1 MVQAMR
7 VHFVSAVNSAK
18 ISKSN
23 GMYTIRDVVPIVDD
37 ITLNSIL
44 YPAAEVN
51 KAYPSLN
58 DTPAPVGHPKNADGQ
73 YVSAA
78 NATAMQQYWVGAAV
92 TNARKEGDAVLVDIT
107 VNEAQAQAMDNGRRL
122 IERLDAAMAGNA
134 GEPIHV
140 STGVLLRKTAAKGE
154 SKGKAYNAIAS
165 DMVFDHLAI
174 LLDEQGAGTP
184 EEGVGMWLNH
194 EGAEEPVFMVNL
206 EVKDV
211 KQKPAQDLRVNSN
224 DSLSFRD
231 IERRIDEVLRET
243 FPQPQGSDYGVYSIE
258 IYDKSVV
265 FRIGDSLYKS
275 DYNIDSEN
283 VVSLVGE
290 PTKVERRIEYVP
302 VNNREDAPTM
312 KDTIVAAL
320 NAAGINSA
328 GMTDNDILAA
338 YNALQRKELEQQVN
352 TLTEKIVSMEANEAK
367 RIEGEKKA
375 IADKLAVNSALT
387 ADDLMALP
395 LQRLQELSA
404 VNAAAPVVVGNASQQ
419 PQSEFAGYDINNPF
433 GSTK

>member
-1 MVQAMR
+1 MVMTMR
-7 VHFVSAVNSAK
+7 VNIVSAVNSAK

-23 GMYTIRDVVPIVDD
+23 GMYTIRDVVPIVDE
-37 ITLNSIL
+37 IVMNGLL
-44 YPAAEVN
+44 YQGSEID

-58 DTPAPVGHPKNADGQ
+58 NTPAPAGHPKNTDGQ

-107 VNEAQAQAMDNGRRL
+107 VNEAQAQAMDNGKRL

-154 SKGKAYNAIAS
+154 SKGKAYNAVAS

-184 EEGVGMWLNH
+184 DEGVGMWLNH
-194 EGAEEPVFMVNL
+194 EGESEPVFMVNL

-211 KQKPAQDLRVNSN
+211 KKRKPITANS
-224 DSLSFRD
+224 DELSFSD
-231 IERRIDEVLRET
+231 IAMKLGEALSAAM
-243 FPQPQGSDYGVYSIE
+243 PQQDAWVVDIFDKYFVY
-258 IYDKSVV
+258 
-265 FRIGDSLYKS
+265 RLGDSFYKS
-275 DYNIDSEN
+275 DYYIDSEN
-283 VVSLVGE
+283 VVSLIGD
-290 PTKVERRIEYVP
+290 PQQVERKTEYDTIH
-302 VNNREDAPTM
+302 NREESSQM
-312 KDTIVAAL
+312 KDAIIAAL
-320 NAAGINSA
+320 NAAGISHEGRSDA
-328 GMTDNDILAA
+328 DVLAA

-419 PQSEFAGYDINNPF
+419 PQSEFAGYDLNNPF
-433 GSTK
+433 GSK

>member
-1 MVQAMR
+1 MR
-7 VHFVSAVNSAK
+7 VNIVSAVNSAK

-37 ITLNSIL
+37 IVMNSVA
-44 YPAAEVN
+44 YPAAEID

-58 DTPAPVGHPKNADGQ
+58 NTPAPAGHPKNADGQ

-122 IERLDAAMAGNA
+122 IERLDSAMAGNA

-211 KQKPAQDLRVNSN
+211 KKRKPITANS
-224 DSLSFRD
+224 DELSFSD
-231 IERRIDEVLRET
+231 IAMKLSEALSASM
-243 FPQPQGSDYGVYSIE
+243 PQQDAWVVDIFDKYFVY
-258 IYDKSVV
+258 
-265 FRIGDSLYKS
+265 RLGDSFYKS
-275 DYNIDSEN
+275 DYYIDSEN
-283 VVSLVGE
+283 VVSLIGD
-290 PTKVERRIEYVP
+290 PQQVERKTEYDTI
-302 VNNREDAPTM
+302 NNREESSQM
-312 KDTIVAAL
+312 KDAIIAAL
-320 NAAGINSA
+320 NAAGISHEGRSDA
-328 GMTDNDILAA
+328 DVLAA

-387 ADDLMALP
+387 AEEWMVFP
-395 LQRLQELSA
+395 LEKLQEKLST
-404 VNAAAPVVVGNASQQ
+404 NAAAPVVVGNAAQDKQQ
-419 PQSEFAGYDINNPF
+419 PSFTGYKF
-433 GSTK
+433 

>member
-18 ISKSN
+18 ISKAN

-44 YPAAEVN
+44 YPAAEIN

-58 DTPAPVGHPKNADGQ
+58 DTPAPVSHPKNAEGQ

-107 VNEAQAQAMDNGRRL
+107 VNEAQAQAMDNGKRL

-194 EGAEEPVFMVNL
+194 EGKTEPVFAVNL
-206 EVKDV
+206 EVNSDEMSYREIEQKLWEYLQAEYQQQDTWIADV
-211 KQKPAQDLRVNSN
+211 YAKYFIYRLS
-224 DSLSFRD
+224 DSF
-231 IERRIDEVLRET
+231 
-243 FPQPQGSDYGVYSIE
+243 
-258 IYDKSVV
+258 
-265 FRIGDSLYKS
+265 YKS

-283 VVSLVGE
+283 VVSLIGE
-290 PTKVERRIEYVP
+290 PQQVERKTEYEP
-302 VNNREDAPTM
+302 INNREESSQM
-312 KDTIVAAL
+312 KDAIIAAL
-320 NAAGINSA
+320 NAAGISHEGRSDA
-328 GMTDNDILAA
+328 DVLAA
-338 YNALQRKELEQQVN
+338 YNALQAKPLQDQVAKLAE
-352 TLTEKIVSMEANEAK
+352 TVATMEANEAK

-387 ADDLMALP
+387 AADLMALP
-395 LQRLQELSA
+395 LERLQELS
-404 VNAAAPVVVGNASQQ
+404 VNAAPVVLGGAKADEKE
-419 PQSEFAGYDINNPF
+419 SEFKGYSLNSFQED
-433 GSTK
+433 K

>member
-7 VHFVSAVNSAK
+7 VNIVSAVNSAK

-37 ITLNSIL
+37 IVMNSIA
-44 YPAAEVN
+44 YPAAEID

-58 DTPAPVGHPKNADGQ
+58 NTPAPAGHPKNADGQ

-107 VNEAQAQAMDNGRRL
+107 VNEAQAQAMDNGKRL

-140 STGVLLRKTAAKGE
+140 STGVLLRKTNAKGE
-154 SKGKAYNAIAS
+154 SKGKAYNSVAS

-184 EEGVGMWLNH
+184 DEGVGMWLNH

-211 KQKPAQDLRVNSN
+211 KKRKPITANS
-224 DSLSFRD
+224 DELSFSD
-231 IERRIDEVLRET
+231 IAMKLSEALSAAM
-243 FPQPQGSDYGVYSIE
+243 PQQDAWVVDIFDKYFVY
-258 IYDKSVV
+258 
-265 FRIGDSLYKS
+265 RLGDSFYKS
-275 DYNIDSEN
+275 DYYIDSEN
-283 VVSLVGE
+283 VVSLIGD
-290 PTKVERRIEYVP
+290 PQQVERKTEYDTI
-302 VNNREDAPTM
+302 NNREESSQM
-312 KDTIVAAL
+312 KDAIIAAL
-320 NAAGINSA
+320 NAAGISHEGRSDA
-328 GMTDNDILAA
+328 DVLAA
-338 YNALQRKELEQQVN
+338 YNALQAKPLHEQVAK
-352 TLTEKIVSMEANEAK
+352 LTETVATMEANEQK

-375 IADKLAVNSALT
+375 IADKLAANSALT

-419 PQSEFAGYDINNPF
+419 PQSEFAGYDLNNPF
-433 GSTK
+433 GSAK

>member
-1 MVQAMR
+1 MR
-7 VHFVSAVNSAK
+7 VHLVSAVNSAK
-18 ISKSN
+18 ISKSD

-37 ITLNSIL
+37 IVLNSIM
-44 YPAAEVN
+44 YPSNEIE
-51 KAYPSLN
+51 KSYQSLN
-58 DTPAPVGHPKNADGQ
+58 DTPAPASHPRNSDGQ

-107 VNEAQAQAMDNGRRL
+107 VNEAQAQAMDNGKRL

-154 SKGKAYNAIAS
+154 SKGKAYNAVAS

-184 EEGVGMWLNH
+184 EEGVGMWLNQAG
-194 EGAEEPVFMVNL
+194 ESEPVFAVNL
-206 EVKDV
+206 EVEEMK
-211 KQKPAQDLRVNSN
+211 KNKAQNLRTNS
-224 DSLSFRD
+224 DELSFRT
-231 IERRIDEVLRET
+231 IEQKIDEALNVK
-243 FPQPQGSDYGVYSIE
+243 FPRVEPDGYRAWSVE
-258 IYDKSVV
+258 IYDKYVI
-265 FRIGDSLYKS
+265 FRIGDSLYKF
-275 DYNIDSEN
+275 DYTIDSEN

-290 PTKVERRIEYVP
+290 PTEVERQVKYKP
-302 VNNREDAPTM
+302 VTNREESSQM
-312 KDTIVAAL
+312 KDAIIAAL
-320 NAAGINSA
+320 NAAGIGHEGRSDA
-328 GMTDNDILAA
+328 DNLAA

-404 VNAAAPVVVGNASQQ
+404 VNAAAPVVVGNAAQDKQQ
-419 PQSEFAGYDINNPF
+419 PSFTGYKF
-433 GSTK
+433 

>member
-1 MVQAMR
+1 MVMTMR
-7 VHFVSAVNSAK
+7 VNIVSAVNSAK

-37 ITLNSIL
+37 IVMNSIA
-44 YPAAEVN
+44 YPAAEID

-58 DTPAPVGHPKNADGQ
+58 NTPAPAGHPKNADGQ

-140 STGVLLRKTAAKGE
+140 STGVLLRKTNAKGE
-154 SKGKAYNAIAS
+154 SKGKAYNAVAS

-184 EEGVGMWLNH
+184 DEGVGMWLNH
-194 EGAEEPVFMVNL
+194 AGEPESIYQVNL
-206 EVKDV
+206 SEAENSISKSPDV
-211 KQKPAQDLRVNSN
+211 ELHQGNS
-224 DSLSFRD
+224 
-231 IERRIDEVLRET
+231 
-243 FPQPQGSDYGVYSIE
+243 
-258 IYDKSVV
+258 
-265 FRIGDSLYKS
+265 
-275 DYNIDSEN
+275 
-283 VVSLVGE
+283 
-290 PTKVERRIEYVP
+290 PTI
-302 VNNREDAPTM
+302 NNREESSQM
-312 KDTIVAAL
+312 KDAIIAAL
-320 NAAGINSA
+320 NAAGISHEGRSDA
-328 GMTDNDILAA
+328 DVLAA

-395 LQRLQELSA
+395 LQRLQELAA

>member
-1 MVQAMR
+1 MVMTMR
-7 VHFVSAVNSAK
+7 VNIVSAVNSAK

-37 ITLNSIL
+37 IVMNSIA
-44 YPAAEVN
+44 YPAAEID

-58 DTPAPVGHPKNADGQ
+58 NTPAPAGHPRNADGQ

-107 VNEAQAQAMDNGRRL
+107 VNEAQAQAMDNGKQL

-184 EEGVGMWLNH
+184 DEGVGMWLNH
-194 EGAEEPVFMVNL
+194 EGESEPVFMVNL
-206 EVKDV
+206 EVKGV
-211 KQKPAQDLRVNSN
+211 KKRKPITANS
-224 DSLSFRD
+224 DELSFSD
-231 IERRIDEVLRET
+231 IAMKLSEVLSAAM
-243 FPQPQGSDYGVYSIE
+243 PQQDAWVVDIFDKYFVY
-258 IYDKSVV
+258 
-265 FRIGDSLYKS
+265 RLGDSFYKS
-275 DYNIDSEN
+275 DYYIDSEN
-283 VVSLVGE
+283 VVSLIGD
-290 PTKVERRIEYVP
+290 PQQVERKTEYDTI
-302 VNNREDAPTM
+302 NNREESSQM
-312 KDTIVAAL
+312 KDAIIAAL
-320 NAAGINSA
+320 NAAGIGHEGRSDA
-328 GMTDNDILAA
+328 DNLAA

-387 ADDLMALP
+387 AEDLMALP

>member
-44 YPAAEVN
+44 YPTAEVN

-58 DTPAPVGHPKNADGQ
+58 DTPAPIGHPKNADGQ

-107 VNEAQAQAMDNGRRL
+107 VNEAQAQAMDNGKRL

-140 STGVLLRKTAAKGE
+140 STGVLLRKTNAKGE
-154 SKGKAYNAIAS
+154 SKGKAYNAVAS

-206 EVKDV
+206 EVKGV
-211 KQKPAQDLRVNSN
+211 KKRKPITANS
-224 DSLSFRD
+224 DELSFSD
-231 IERRIDEVLRET
+231 IAMKLSEALSAAM
-243 FPQPQGSDYGVYSIE
+243 PQQDAWVVDIFDKYFVY
-258 IYDKSVV
+258 
-265 FRIGDSLYKS
+265 RLGDSFYKS
-275 DYNIDSEN
+275 DYYIDSEN
-283 VVSLVGE
+283 VVSLIGD
-290 PTKVERRIEYVP
+290 PQQVERKTEYDTI
-302 VNNREDAPTM
+302 NNREESSQM
-312 KDTIVAAL
+312 KDAIIAAL
-320 NAAGINSA
+320 NAAGIGHEGRSDA
-328 GMTDNDILAA
+328 DNLAA

-395 LQRLQELSA
+395 LQRLQELAA
-404 VNAAAPVVVGNASQQ
+404 VNAAAPVVVGNAAQDKQQ
-419 PQSEFAGYDINNPF
+419 PSFAGYKF
-433 GSTK
+433 

>member
-7 VHFVSAVNSAK
+7 VNIVSAVNSAK

-37 ITLNSIL
+37 IVMNSIA
-44 YPAAEVN
+44 YPAAEID
-51 KAYPSLN
+51 KAYRTLDN
-58 DTPAPVGHPKNADGQ
+58 TPAPAGHPRNADGQ

-107 VNEAQAQAMDNGRRL
+107 VNEAQAQAMDNGKRL

-154 SKGKAYNAIAS
+154 SKGKAYNAVAS

-184 EEGVGMWLNH
+184 DEGVGMWLNH
-194 EGAEEPVFMVNL
+194 EGESEPVFMVNL

-211 KQKPAQDLRVNSN
+211 KKRKPITANS
-224 DSLSFRD
+224 DELSFSD
-231 IERRIDEVLRET
+231 IAMKLSEALSAAM
-243 FPQPQGSDYGVYSIE
+243 PQQDAWVVDIFDKYFVY
-258 IYDKSVV
+258 
-265 FRIGDSLYKS
+265 RLGDSFYKS
-275 DYNIDSEN
+275 DYYIDSEN
-283 VVSLVGE
+283 VVSLIGD
-290 PTKVERRIEYVP
+290 PQQVERKTEYDTI
-302 VNNREDAPTM
+302 NNREESSQM
-312 KDTIVAAL
+312 KDAIIAAL
-320 NAAGINSA
+320 NAAGISHEGRSDA
-328 GMTDNDILAA
+328 DVLAA
-338 YNALQRKELEQQVN
+338 YNALQAKPLHEQI
-352 TLTEKIVSMEANEAK
+352 TKLTETVATMEANEAK

-395 LQRLQELSA
+395 LQRLQELA
-404 VNAAAPVVVGNASQQ
+404 AANAAAPVVVGNASQQ
-419 PQSEFAGYDINNPF
+419 PQSEFAGYDLNNPF
-433 GSTK
+433 GSAK

>member
-7 VHFVSAVNSAK
+7 VNIVSAVNSAK

-37 ITLNSIL
+37 IVMNSIA
-44 YPAAEVN
+44 YPAAEID

-58 DTPAPVGHPKNADGQ
+58 NTPAPAGHPKNADGQ

-107 VNEAQAQAMDNGRRL
+107 VNEAQAQAMDNGKRL

-140 STGVLLRKTAAKGE
+140 STGVLLRKTNAKGE
-154 SKGKAYNAIAS
+154 SKGKAYNSVAS

-184 EEGVGMWLNH
+184 DEGVGMWLNH

-211 KQKPAQDLRVNSN
+211 KKRKPITANS
-224 DSLSFRD
+224 DELSFSD
-231 IERRIDEVLRET
+231 IAMKLSEALSAAM
-243 FPQPQGSDYGVYSIE
+243 PQQDAWVVDIFDKYFVY
-258 IYDKSVV
+258 
-265 FRIGDSLYKS
+265 RLGDSFYKS
-275 DYNIDSEN
+275 DYYIDSEN
-283 VVSLVGE
+283 VVSLIGD
-290 PTKVERRIEYVP
+290 PQQVERKTEYDTI
-302 VNNREDAPTM
+302 NNREESSQM
-312 KDTIVAAL
+312 KDAIIAAL
-320 NAAGINSA
+320 NAAGISHEGRSDA
-328 GMTDNDILAA
+328 DVLAA
-338 YNALQRKELEQQVN
+338 YNALQAKPLHEQVAK
-352 TLTEKIVSMEANEAK
+352 LTETVATMEANEQK

-375 IADKLAVNSALT
+375 IADKLAANSALT

-404 VNAAAPVVVGNASQQ
+404 VNAAAPVVVGNASQS
-419 PQSEFAGYDINNPF
+419 QSIDDFAGYDINNPF
-433 GSTK
+433 GSKK

>member
-1 MVQAMR
+1 MR
-7 VHFVSAVNSAK
+7 VNIVSAVNSAK

-37 ITLNSIL
+37 IVMNSIA
-44 YPAAEVN
+44 YPAAEID

-58 DTPAPVGHPKNADGQ
+58 NTPAPAGHPKNADGQ

-107 VNEAQAQAMDNGRRL
+107 VNEAQAQAMDNGKRL

-211 KQKPAQDLRVNSN
+211 KQRPAQDLRVNSK

-312 KDTIVAAL
+312 KDTLVAAL

-338 YNALQRKELEQQVN
+338 YNALQAKPLHEQI
-352 TLTEKIVSMEANEAK
+352 TKLTETVATMEANEQK

-395 LQRLQELSA
+395 LQRLQELAA
-404 VNAAAPVVVGNASQQ
+404 VNAAAPVVVGNAAQDKQQ
-419 PQSEFAGYDINNPF
+419 PSFTGYKF
-433 GSTK
+433 

>member
-1 MVQAMR
+1 MVQVMR
-7 VHFVSAVNSAK
+7 VNIVSAVNSAK

-37 ITLNSIL
+37 IVMNSVA
-44 YPAAEVN
+44 YPAAEID

-58 DTPAPVGHPKNADGQ
+58 NTPAPAGHPKNADGQ

-194 EGAEEPVFMVNL
+194 EGESEPVFMVNL
-206 EVKDV
+206 EVNDV
-211 KQKPAQDLRVNSN
+211 KKRKPITANS
-224 DSLSFRD
+224 DELSFSD
-231 IERRIDEVLRET
+231 IAMKLSEALSAAM
-243 FPQPQGSDYGVYSIE
+243 PQQDAWVVDIFDKYFVY
-258 IYDKSVV
+258 
-265 FRIGDSLYKS
+265 RLGDSFYKS
-275 DYNIDSEN
+275 DYYIDSEN
-283 VVSLVGE
+283 VVSLIGD
-290 PTKVERRIEYVP
+290 PQQVERKTEYDTIH
-302 VNNREDAPTM
+302 NREESSQM
-312 KDTIVAAL
+312 KDAIIAAL
-320 NAAGINSA
+320 NAAGISHEGRSDA
-328 GMTDNDILAA
+328 DVLAA

-352 TLTEKIVSMEANEAK
+352 TLTEKIVGMEANEK
-367 RIEGEKKA
+367 QRIEGEKRA
-375 IADKLAVNSALT
+375 IADKLATNSALT
-387 ADDLMALP
+387 AEEWMVFP
-395 LQRLQELSA
+395 LEKLQEKLAANSGK
-404 VNAAAPVVVGNASQQ
+404 AAPVVVGNAAANTAD
-419 PQSEFAGYDINNPF
+419 PLAGYGF
-433 GSTK
+433 

>member
-1 MVQAMR
+1 MVMAMR
-7 VHFVSAVNSAK
+7 VNIVSAVNSAK

-44 YPAAEVN
+44 YPAAEIN
-51 KAYPSLN
+51 KSYLSLN
-58 DTPAPVGHPKNADGQ
+58 DTPAPISHPKNADGQ

-154 SKGKAYNAIAS
+154 SKGKAYNAVAS

-184 EEGVGMWLNH
+184 DEGVGMWLNH
-194 EGAEEPVFMVNL
+194 EGEEEPVFMVNL

-211 KQKPAQDLRVNSN
+211 KQKPAHDLRVNSN

-312 KDTIVAAL
+312 KDTLVAAL

-338 YNALQRKELEQQVN
+338 YNAHQAKPLHEQIAK
-352 TLTEKIVSMEANEAK
+352 LTETVATMEANESK

-395 LQRLQELSA
+395 LQRLQELAA
-404 VNAAAPVVVGNASQQ
+404 VNAAAPVVVGNAAQDKQQ
-419 PQSEFAGYDINNPF
+419 PSFTGYKF
-433 GSTK
+433 

>member
-58 DTPAPVGHPKNADGQ
+58 DTPAPIGHPRNADGQ

-211 KQKPAQDLRVNSN
+211 KKRKPITANS
-224 DSLSFRD
+224 DELSFSD
-231 IERRIDEVLRET
+231 IAMKLSEALSAAM
-243 FPQPQGSDYGVYSIE
+243 PQQDAWVVDIFDKYFVY
-258 IYDKSVV
+258 
-265 FRIGDSLYKS
+265 RLGDSFYKS
-275 DYNIDSEN
+275 DYYIDSEN
-283 VVSLVGE
+283 VVSLIGD
-290 PTKVERRIEYVP
+290 PQQVERKTEYDTI
-302 VNNREDAPTM
+302 NNREESSQM
-312 KDTIVAAL
+312 KDAIIAAL
-320 NAAGINSA
+320 NAAGISHEGRSDA
-328 GMTDNDILAA
+328 DVLAA

-395 LQRLQELSA
+395 LQRLQELAA

>member
-1 MVQAMR
+1 MR
-7 VHFVSAVNSAK
+7 VNIVSAVNSAK

-37 ITLNSIL
+37 IVMNSIA
-44 YPAAEVN
+44 YPAAEID
-51 KAYPSLN
+51 KAYRTLDN
-58 DTPAPVGHPKNADGQ
+58 TPAPAGHPRNADGQ

-107 VNEAQAQAMDNGRRL
+107 VNEAQAQAMDNGKRL

-154 SKGKAYNAIAS
+154 SKGKAYNAVAS

-184 EEGVGMWLNH
+184 DEGVGMWLNH
-194 EGAEEPVFMVNL
+194 EGESEPVFMVNL

-211 KQKPAQDLRVNSN
+211 KKRKPITANS
-224 DSLSFRD
+224 DELSFSD
-231 IERRIDEVLRET
+231 IAMKLSEALSAAM
-243 FPQPQGSDYGVYSIE
+243 PQQDAWVVDIFDKYFVY
-258 IYDKSVV
+258 
-265 FRIGDSLYKS
+265 RLGDSFYKS
-275 DYNIDSEN
+275 DYYIDSEN
-283 VVSLVGE
+283 VVSLIGD
-290 PTKVERRIEYVP
+290 PQQVERKTEYDTI
-302 VNNREDAPTM
+302 NNREESSQM
-312 KDTIVAAL
+312 KDAIIAAL
-320 NAAGINSA
+320 NAAGISHEGRSDA
-328 GMTDNDILAA
+328 DVLAA
-338 YNALQRKELEQQVN
+338 YNALQAKPLHEQI
-352 TLTEKIVSMEANEAK
+352 TKLTETVATMEANEAK

-395 LQRLQELSA
+395 LQRLQELA
-404 VNAAAPVVVGNASQQ
+404 AANAAAPVVVGNASQQ
-419 PQSEFAGYDINNPF
+419 PQSEFAGYDLNNPF
-433 GSTK
+433 GSAK

>member
-7 VHFVSAVNSAK
+7 VNIVSAVNSAK

-37 ITLNSIL
+37 IVMNSIA
-44 YPAAEVN
+44 YPAAEID

-58 DTPAPVGHPKNADGQ
+58 NTPAPAGHPKNADGQ

-107 VNEAQAQAMDNGRRL
+107 VNEAQAQAMDNGKRL

-140 STGVLLRKTAAKGE
+140 STGVLLRKTNAKGE
-154 SKGKAYNAIAS
+154 SKGKAYNAVAS

-194 EGAEEPVFMVNL
+194 AGEPERIYQVNL
-206 EVKDV
+206 SE
-211 KQKPAQDLRVNSN
+211 AENSN
-224 DSLSFRD
+224 SLSTD
-231 IERRIDEVLRET
+231 VELH
-243 FPQPQGSDYGVYSIE
+243 QGNS
-258 IYDKSVV
+258 
-265 FRIGDSLYKS
+265 
-275 DYNIDSEN
+275 
-283 VVSLVGE
+283 
-290 PTKVERRIEYVP
+290 PTI
-302 VNNREDAPTM
+302 NNREESSQM
-312 KDTIVAAL
+312 KDAIIAAL
-320 NAAGINSA
+320 NAAGIGHEGRSDA
-328 GMTDNDILAA
+328 DVLAA
-338 YNALQRKELEQQVN
+338 YNALQAKPLHEQVAK
-352 TLTEKIVSMEANEAK
+352 LTETVATMEANEAK

-419 PQSEFAGYDINNPF
+419 PQSEFAGYDLNNPF
-433 GSTK
+433 GSNK